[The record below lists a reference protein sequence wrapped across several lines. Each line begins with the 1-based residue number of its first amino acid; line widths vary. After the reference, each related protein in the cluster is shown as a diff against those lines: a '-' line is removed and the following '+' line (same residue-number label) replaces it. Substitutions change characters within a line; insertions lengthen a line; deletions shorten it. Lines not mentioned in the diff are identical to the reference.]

1 MVMMIIIIMIKYTFC
16 QPIVRVFR
24 RDSAA
29 TCSRDDRVWPGLPR
43 AILVA
48 PNPAMDDDCGL
59 HRFASS
65 VAAVY

>member
-1 MVMMIIIIMIKYTFC
+1 MMMIIIIIKYTFC

-43 AILVA
+43 AIAGRAEPCYGRRLRIA
-48 PNPAMDDDCGL
+48 PLC
-59 HRFASS
+59 
-65 VAAVY
+65 